1 MWRVSDRID
10 ESIEVSSY
18 NGIFPVLAV
27 AEMEEGNLAFGGDDS
42 VITIWNWRENTV
54 INKIFSHLGST
65 TSISFCSPNFLFSTG
80 GDSKI
85 IIWQFT
91 KN

>member
-1 MWRVSDRID
+1 MWKISDRID
-10 ESIEVSSY
+10 DSIELSRY
-18 NGIFPVLAV
+18 NGIFPVLTL
-27 AEMEEGNLAFGGDDS
+27 AEMEGGNLAFAGDDS

-54 INKIFSHLGST
+54 INKCISHLGST
-65 TSISFCSPNFLFSTG
+65 TSLSFCSPNFLFSTG

-91 KN
+91 NN